1 MHTDEVHA
9 IYRDDINTAVRCEN
23 HTASSTWQ
31 RNVVPLY
38 SNYIAHT
45 CMRRTSM
52 AA

>member
-1 MHTDEVHA
+1 MHTNAVYV
-9 IYRDDINTAVRCEN
+9 IYRDDINIAVRCGN

-38 SNYIAHT
+38 SSYIAHT
-45 CMRRTSM
+45 FMRRTSM